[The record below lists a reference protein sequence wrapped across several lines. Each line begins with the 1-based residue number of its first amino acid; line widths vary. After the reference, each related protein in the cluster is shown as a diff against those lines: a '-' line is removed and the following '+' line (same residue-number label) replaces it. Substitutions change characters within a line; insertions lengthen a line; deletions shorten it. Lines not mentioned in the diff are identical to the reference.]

1 MLANSSN
8 FCLMLTATL
17 LGAFG
22 TGTVVV
28 GPLKHAS
35 DSSRSFH
42 TSGEMYELPPFFSHH
57 SEPASHGTSSTPE
70 LQAFKTLVIA
80 LTSSGPVP
88 SPLIT
93 AAVFDKLNPKCTRL
107 FSVFIPICWLAL
119 SWRASCCR
127 PETQGIQKD

>member
-1 MLANSSN
+1 MLANNSN
-8 FCLMLTATL
+8 FWRMLTATL

-35 DSSRSFH
+35 DSSSSFH

-57 SEPASHGTSSTPE
+57 SDPASHGTSSTLE
-70 LQAFKTLVIA
+70 LQAFRTLVIA
-80 LTSSGPVP
+80 STSSGPVP

-93 AAVFDKLNPKCTRL
+93 AAVFDKLESKGTRL

-119 SWRASCCR
+119 FWQASC
-127 PETQGIQKD
+127 